1 MVTSIAAESA
11 VQPRIER
18 LLVRCH
24 SRWRELLLALLL
36 VIATAVAVGT
46 GVYFGSRAWQ
56 TEVANVE
63 RLIDAGGAEDEVAPT
78 KTESGETVVVA
89 AAATTENAAIQDAVG
104 FYVIEDPVT
113 GAAYKRPQQ
122 RRSPDFKRWTR
133 YAVLDTYEVSDR
145 LVTGLKESKSAV
157 IRIQPKSVQV
167 PNIEQ
172 LKEIAEQL
180 RSTEHHSTYVYFFL
194 PGMELKQNP
203 WATIFQQSNR
213 PTSVSFDRT
222 HVPELYQRYEQ
233 QVWE

>member
-1 MVTSIAAESA
+1 MHL
-11 VQPRIER
+11 RIER
-18 LLVRCH
+18 LLVRCRR
-24 SRWRELLLALLL
+24 RWRELLLALML
-36 VIATAVAVGT
+36 VTATAVAVGT
-46 GVYFGSRAWQ
+46 GLYFGRHSWR
-56 TEVANVE
+56 TEEPLVE
-63 RLIDAGGAEDEVAPT
+63 RLIDAGGEASIAEVASGDAMVGA
-78 KTESGETVVVA
+78 TEEA
-89 AAATTENAAIQDAVG
+89 ALADAVG
-104 FYVIEDPVT
+104 FYVIEDPLT

-122 RRSPDFKRWTR
+122 QRAPDFKRWTR
-133 YAVLDTYEVSDR
+133 YQVLDSYEIPDR
-145 LVTGLKESKSAV
+145 LVTGLKESKSTV

-194 PGMELKQNP
+194 PGMELKQSP

>member
-1 MVTSIAAESA
+1 VFL
-11 VQPRIER
+11 RIER
-18 LLVRCH
+18 VLVRCR
-24 SRWRELLLALLL
+24 SRWRELLLALAL
-36 VIATAVAVGT
+36 VAATAAAVVMA
-46 GVYFGSRAWQ
+46 VYYGRQALRGQ
-56 TEVANVE
+56 VANIE
-63 RLIDAGGAEDEVAPT
+63 RLIDAGG
-78 KTESGETVVVA
+78 SGEPVEDAETETTSSQATATNA
-89 AAATTENAAIQDAVG
+89 AAENTAIQDDVG
-104 FYVIEDPVT
+104 FYVIEDPIT

-122 RRSPDFKRWTR
+122 KRSPDFKRWTR
-133 YAVLDTYEVSDR
+133 YAVLETYEVSDR

-157 IRIQPKSVQV
+157 IRIHPKSVQV

-203 WATIFQQSNR
+203 WATIFQQTNR

-233 QVWE
+233 QVWEGG